1 MVVRIVLFPSH
12 WRLATTKTTEN
23 DGPVVPPPVDESIDL
38 TASEAYANCFIVTEA
53 DEYRFATRKVDGSDV
68 EGIVSVD
75 WLWSTKNAAGNPL
88 VSEVSYKRRYRAF
101 HVGWYGRQYRCRA
114 KLSMRRAR

>member
-1 MVVRIVLFPSH
+1 MVVRIVSFRRIGGLRRRKQRKRRARSS
-12 WRLATTKTTEN
+12 
-23 DGPVVPPPVDESIDL
+23 PVDESIDL

-75 WLWSTKNAAGNPL
+75 WL
-88 VSEVSYKRRYRAF
+88 
-101 HVGWYGRQYRCRA
+101 
-114 KLSMRRAR
+114 